1 MKVYTSIEIFIEIVK
16 VIAIAIAN
24 TIVNVI
30 ATANAIVNVIAI
42 ANDIVVQYLL
52 GKTNC
57 FFLAS
62 VM

>member
-1 MKVYTSIEIFIEIVK
+1 MKIYTSIEIFIDIVK

-57 FFLAS
+57 AFSWL
-62 VM
+62 V